1 MTREEFIRLSETWGG
16 DMSRWPMSAQDRAR
30 DFAATEDGRKILQ
43 YAEQFDQLISIA
55 PDVEQHRA
63 DAASLAVLQR
73 IAAAEKH
80 ITAPRLVR
88 SRLAAWSCAVSRAFA
103 RPWALPAA
111 SIACSLL
118 IGLSLGAI
126 IPPAR
131 HPDGPQMP
139 LDLIL
144 DTGFTPLWGSR

>member
-1 MTREEFIRLSETWGG
+1 MTREEFIRLAETWGG

-30 DFAATEDGRKILQ
+30 GFAGTEDAEKILQ
-43 YAEQFDQLISIA
+43 HAEQFDQLMSIA
-55 PDVEQHRA
+55 PHVEQHRA
-63 DAASLAVLQR
+63 DAASLAVLRR
-73 IAAAEKH
+73 IAAGEKH
-80 ITAPRLVR
+80 IAAPRFAR
-88 SRLAAWSCAVSRAFA
+88 SLLDAWSRAVLRAFA

-111 SIACSLL
+111 SLACSLL

-126 IPPAR
+126 VPPTR